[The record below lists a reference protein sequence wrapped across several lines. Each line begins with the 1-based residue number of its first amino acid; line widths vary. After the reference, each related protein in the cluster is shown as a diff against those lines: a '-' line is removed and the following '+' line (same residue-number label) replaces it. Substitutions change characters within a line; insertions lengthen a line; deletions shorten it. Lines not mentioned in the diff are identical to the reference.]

1 MTTKKTVS
9 QELDEITASAPTQT
23 ADEKAQERAD
33 GLKREAQWLR
43 ETALSSALT
52 LHKQNGG
59 MIQPERIVEDAKKF
73 MSFIQGE

>member
-9 QELDEITASAPTQT
+9 QELDEIVAAAPTQT

-33 GLKREAQWLR
+33 KLAQEAIWMRER
-43 ETALSSALT
+43 ALENALT

-59 MIQPERIVEDAKKF
+59 MTLPERIIEDATKF
-73 MSFIQGE
+73 LNFVKG